1 MRDRPEKQL
10 FLPQE
15 MRNDGF
21 LPSVYY
27 LSGENLKFHA
37 VFLSSVCLE
46 SMPDC
51 FSEDIHNGNINI
63 KKEADY
69 DLLYRLYG
77 SANLLLIPFISSET
91 VLSKILA

>member
-1 MRDRPEKQL
+1 MKISNCAN
-10 FLPQE
+10 F
-15 MRNDGF
+15 
-21 LPSVYY
+21 SVLQY
-27 LSGENLKFHA
+27 HA
-37 VFLSSVCLE
+37 LNYSFMIYDTKPYKKIRKAIC
-46 SMPDC
+46 PIC
-51 FSEDIHNGNINI
+51 FSEDIHNSNLNI